1 MLQKD
6 EIEELWKKFKEEGD
20 SKSRDSLILYYS
32 PLAKYVAGKIAAGLP
47 QSVEL
52 ADLISHGIFG
62 LIDAVEKFDYR
73 RGIKF
78 ETYAI
83 SRIRGAILD
92 ALRSVDWVPRS
103 LRSKAREIERAFVSL
118 ESKLQRVPTDVEL
131 ADELNISLSELNN
144 TLSRLSYSRIL
155 ALDELWTSEPD
166 ENELRICETIVDYQS
181 EDPYSFLEVK
191 ETRDVLRKAITYL
204 TNREKEI
211 ITLYYFHGF
220 TFGEIGEILGV
231 TESRISQIHTKIM
244 LRLKGYL
251 RSLMGDQD

>member
-1 MLQKD
+1 MLRKD

-20 SKSRDSLILYYS
+20 SKFRDSLILYYS

-52 ADLISHGIFG
+52 ADLISCGILG
-62 LIDAVEKFDYR
+62 LIDAVDKFDHR
-73 RGIKF
+73 RKIKF

-92 ALRSVDWVPRS
+92 ELRSMDWMPRS
-103 LRSKAREIERAFVSL
+103 LRSKAREIERAIISL
-118 ESKLQRVPTDVEL
+118 ENRLQRVPTDEEL
-131 ADELNISLSELNN
+131 AEELNISLAELNN
-144 TLSRLSYSRIL
+144 TLARLNYSCVL
-155 ALDELWTSEPD
+155 ALDELWTLEQD
-166 ENELRICETIVDYQS
+166 ENELGICETIVDYQS
-181 EDPYSFLEVK
+181 EDPYSALEVK
-191 ETRDVLRKAITYL
+191 EIRDVLRKAITYL
-204 TNREKEI
+204 TDREKEI

-220 TFGEIGEILGV
+220 TFGEIGEVLGL

-251 RSLMGDQD
+251 RGLMGDRD

>member
-103 LRSKAREIERAFVSL
+103 LRSKAREIERALISL
-118 ESKLQRVPTDVEL
+118 ESKLQRVSTDQEL

-155 ALDELWTSEPD
+155 ALDELWTSESD
-166 ENELRICETIVDYQS
+166 ENELRICDSTVDYQS
-181 EDPYSFLEVK
+181 EDPYSSLEVK
-191 ETRDVLRKAITYL
+191 ETRELLRKAITYL
-204 TNREKEI
+204 TDREKEI

-220 TFGEIGEILGV
+220 TFSEIGEVLGL
-231 TESRISQIHTKIM
+231 TESRISQIHTKII

-251 RSLMGDQD
+251 RSLMGEGD